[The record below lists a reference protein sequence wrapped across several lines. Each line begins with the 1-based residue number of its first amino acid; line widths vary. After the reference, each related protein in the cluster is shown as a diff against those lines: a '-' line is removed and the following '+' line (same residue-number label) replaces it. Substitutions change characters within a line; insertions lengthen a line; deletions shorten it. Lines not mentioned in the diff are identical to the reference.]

1 MTFSLLFYLRK
12 QQRRLDMYKQILKD
26 LKKLYRLAQKESN
39 LRTAVS
45 IKKLELQ
52 IQEKLEKTKGD
63 RPCKIPPIHD
73 LSNED
78 IEFFLQE
85 NGVL

>member
-1 MTFSLLFYLRK
+1 
-12 QQRRLDMYKQILKD
+12 MYKQILKD

-52 IQEKLEKTKGD
+52 IQEKLEKIKGD